1 MKTRKILK
9 FSKETVILLDKT
21 AKQSIN
27 GGNVYKQE
35 KASELL
41 NCSFIICDINIK

>member
-9 FSKETVILLDKT
+9 FSKERVILLDKR
-21 AKQSIN
+21 AKQLIN

-35 KASELL
+35 KASDFL
-41 NCSFIICDINIK
+41 NCSFMICKV